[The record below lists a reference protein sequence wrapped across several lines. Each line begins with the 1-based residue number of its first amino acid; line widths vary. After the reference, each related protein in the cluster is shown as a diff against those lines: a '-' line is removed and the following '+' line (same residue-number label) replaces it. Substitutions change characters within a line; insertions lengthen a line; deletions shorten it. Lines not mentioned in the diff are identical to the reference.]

1 MKKILHALRKKYK
14 EALNEIKDLQ
24 REHET
29 QREDYLDMI
38 RQQEREQKLFTG
50 LVKMLMTD
58 DEIERIKGACEWN
71 EGN

>member
-1 MKKILHALRKKYK
+1 
-14 EALNEIKDLQ
+14 
-24 REHET
+24 
-29 QREDYLDMI
+29 MI